1 MKSKINLQVHDELIV
16 SCPPEEAYIV
26 ALYLVSH
33 LERPR
38 YYFGNQ
44 LIVPACVTVAK
55 SWKDDRFE
63 FKRLPAKKEFDEA
76 VYAVLEEI
84 QQAD

>member
-1 MKSKINLQVHDELIV
+1 MRSKVNLQVHDELIV
-16 SCPPEEAYIV
+16 SCPPEEAYTV
-26 ALYLVSH
+26 ALFLTKM
-33 LERPR
+33 LEQPR

-55 SWKDDRFE
+55 SWKDDRHE
-63 FKRLPAKKEFDEA
+63 FARLPNKKKFDEA